1 MILLQIVQHANKQ
14 YINVLLA
21 KKSYYK
27 VINAKIHVIQAL
39 LQLMVYV
46 KNVQMGV
53 LLVRIS
59 KISVPAV
66 MIRSALKYS

>member
-1 MILLQIVQHANKQ
+1 MILLQIVQHVNKQ

-21 KKSYYK
+21 KQSYYK
-27 VINAKIHVIQAL
+27 AINAKIHVIQAL
-39 LQLMVYV
+39 LQLIVYV

-66 MIRSALKYS
+66 MIRLALKYS